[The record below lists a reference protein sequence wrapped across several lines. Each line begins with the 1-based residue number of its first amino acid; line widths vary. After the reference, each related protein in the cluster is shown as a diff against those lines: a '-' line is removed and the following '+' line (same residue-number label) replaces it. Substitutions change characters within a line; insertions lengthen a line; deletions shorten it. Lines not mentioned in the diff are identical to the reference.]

1 MFGKL
6 IFQLLNVSFTVH
18 FMGFSQNITI
28 WYHQNKR
35 SLPWRS
41 TSNPYAVWISEVI
54 MQQTQVAQ
62 GTNYYLRFME
72 KFPSARSLASANID
86 DVLKLWE
93 GLGYYSRARN
103 LHAGAQ
109 QIVANWQGKMPT
121 NYNDLL
127 SIKGIGPYTA
137 AAISSICYNEMRAV
151 VDGNVFRVLSR
162 IFGIYTPINS
172 TSGKKEFEQL
182 ADRLI
187 ADAAHYGDH
196 NQAVM
201 EFGATHCRP
210 RNPAC
215 EHCIFTHECIAFKQ
229 NLVAELPVKTKAKP
243 QRKRYLNFLIIM
255 KGDRVA
261 IEKRATTSGIWR
273 GLYQFPLVETETTA
287 KTLNNAQDLE
297 FDLTHL
303 LSHQRLFIKLWKT
316 TDESMLTGQ
325 HKWVPFKD
333 MNKFAFPVPLKRFI
347 DSKLLPLPNRPR

>member
-1 MFGKL
+1 MIEKL

-18 FMGFSQNITI
+18 FMSFSQNITT

-41 TSNPYAVWISEVI
+41 TSDPYAVWISEVI

-72 KFPSARSLASANID
+72 RFPSARSLASAHID

-109 QIVANWQGKMPT
+109 QIVDNWQGEMPT
-121 NYNDLL
+121 NHKDLL

-137 AAISSICYNEMRAV
+137 AAISSICFNEKRAV

-162 IFGIYTPINS
+162 IFGIHTPINS
-172 TSGKKEFEQL
+172 TSGKKEFAHL
-182 ADRLI
+182 ASQLI
-187 ADAAHYGDH
+187 ADATHYGDH
-196 NQAVM
+196 NQAIM

-210 RNPAC
+210 KNPAC
-215 EHCIFTHECIAFKQ
+215 ESCIFQNECQAFKQ
-229 NLVAELPVKTKAKP
+229 NLIAELPVKIKAKP
-243 QRKRYLNFLIIM
+243 QRNRYLNFLIIT
-255 KGDRVA
+255 KGNQVA
-261 IEKRATTSGIWR
+261 IEKRATTNDIWR
-273 GLYQFPLVETETTA
+273 GLYQFPLIETETTA
-287 KTLNNAQDLE
+287 KSLNNAQNLE

-316 TDESMLTGQ
+316 TDESILHGQ
-325 HKWVPFKD
+325 HKWVPVKD
-333 MNKFAFPVPLKRFI
+333 INKFAFPVPLKRFI
-347 DSKLLPLPNRPR
+347 DSKLLPLPNRPQ